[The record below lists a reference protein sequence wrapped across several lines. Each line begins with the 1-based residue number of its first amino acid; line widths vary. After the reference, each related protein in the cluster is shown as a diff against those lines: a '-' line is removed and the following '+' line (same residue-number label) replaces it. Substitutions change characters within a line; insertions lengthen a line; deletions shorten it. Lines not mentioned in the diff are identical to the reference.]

1 MSAYLHLDEMR
12 FSAPGGKEAKL
23 AFTQGVN
30 VICGASDTGKSF
42 LAEAI
47 DFMLGG
53 SSLKEIPERV
63 PYASIALAMGAS
75 DETAWKFDRGISG
88 GDFIITPLGEGH
100 GEPRKLKQSHGHE
113 KVDNVSG
120 FLLDKIGLLGKRILK
135 SARNGTTVS
144 LSFRNLARLIII
156 QEGEIQQSGSPFWGG
171 QFTLKTAELA
181 TLKLLLTGVDDSS
194 VISASDNADGDNTR
208 QLALIDE
215 LISELTDQIAEHGAT
230 AEEINDQLDKLDQ
243 TIEGRREE
251 LATVQ
256 KELDQTVAMRR
267 EVYVAREA
275 VEQRLVEIEEL
286 LARFALLDQH
296 YHVDKKRLEAIREEG
311 SLFVHVEQ
319 VSCPLCGAAPNQ
331 QHTDTDCD
339 GNIEAVV
346 EAANAEIL
354 KIERLS
360 FELRQTV
367 SDLRQE
373 ASALRTNNN
382 EFNKQYDLLQ
392 NEIAQTIAPQV
403 AETRA
408 NFQELLETKAK
419 QQKILS
425 LHGQVQKLQ
434 ARRESLINDVPETP
448 RDTPAKVATGIPES
462 TAHALSQKVE
472 SILRAWNFPGEC
484 RVHFDKEASDF
495 VIDGKP
501 RGSRGKGLRAI
512 THAAVTLALLEYCQE
527 HDLPHP
533 GFVVMD
539 SPLLAYFKPEGD
551 EDTALQ
557 GTDLKERFYHYLIQ
571 HHGKGSQI
579 IIIENQHPPESVQSN
594 LAMTVFTRNPADGRF
609 GLL

>member
-1 MSAYLHLDEMR
+1 MSTYLHLEEIR
-12 FSAPGGKEAKL
+12 FTGPGGKEAKL
-23 AFTQGVN
+23 AFAQGVN

-63 PYASIALAMGAS
+63 PYASIALSMGAS
-75 DETAWKFDRGISG
+75 DDTAWKFDRGISG
-88 GDFIITPLGEGH
+88 GDFVMTPLGEGA
-100 GEPRKLKQSHGHE
+100 GEPTKLKQSHGHE
-113 KVDNVSG
+113 KVDNISG

-194 VISASDNADGDNTR
+194 VISASDNADGDNSR

-215 LISELTDQIAEHGAT
+215 LISELTDQISEHGAT
-230 AEEINDQLDKLDQ
+230 AEELNDQLSKLDR

-251 LATVQ
+251 LTTVQ
-256 KELDQTVAMRR
+256 KELDQTVAKRR
-267 EVYVAREA
+267 EVFVAREA

-286 LARFALLDQH
+286 LVRFALLDQH
-296 YHVDKKRLEAIREEG
+296 YDVDKKRLQAISEEG
-311 SLFVHVEQ
+311 SLFIHFEQ

-339 GNIEAVV
+339 GNVGAVV

-354 KIERLS
+354 KIEHLS
-360 FELRQTV
+360 FELHQTV
-367 SDLRQE
+367 SGLKHE
-373 ASALRTNNN
+373 ASALRSNNKEYN
-382 EFNKQYDLLQ
+382 EQYDLLQ
-392 NEIAQTIAPQV
+392 SEIAQTISPQV
-403 AETRA
+403 ADARA

-419 QQKILS
+419 QQKVLT
-425 LHGQVQKLQ
+425 LHAQVEKLL

-448 RDTPAKVATGIPES
+448 RDTPNKVAAGIPES
-462 TAHALSQKVE
+462 TAHALSQKIE
-472 SILRAWNFPGEC
+472 GILRAWNFPGQC

-557 GTDLKERFYHYLIQ
+557 GTDLKERFYNYLIQ
-571 HHGKGSQI
+571 HHGKSSQI
-579 IIIENQHPPESVQSN
+579 IIIENQHPPESVDTN